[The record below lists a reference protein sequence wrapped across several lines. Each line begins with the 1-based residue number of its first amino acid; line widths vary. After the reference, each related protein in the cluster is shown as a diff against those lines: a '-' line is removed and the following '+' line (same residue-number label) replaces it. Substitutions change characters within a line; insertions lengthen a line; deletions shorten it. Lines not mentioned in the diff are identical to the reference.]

1 MAAPETPDSRLFD
14 KLDRDEFDSDRLLR
28 GLTGPFSVVGAIL
41 RAPGALIRDLGG
53 DRNLSRYSASLILT
67 TMLFSAAYG
76 SILGLFEP
84 GVQTLYAAA
93 KLPLVVVGT
102 AMLCTP
108 TFYVFNAI
116 LGSPFTFRQ
125 AATAIL
131 FLSASTALVLLA
143 FAPIAWFF
151 TVSTGGRGFLTF
163 FHLLIFVV
171 AAGYGMRSL
180 NQARRYL
187 AHVDRTRISIHGGF
201 LFLWFLI
208 VLFVALQM
216 AYYLR
221 PFLEPLPDHRFFTGE
236 RGLFFD
242 VFSLPTAGARTGS
255 LD

>member
-1 MAAPETPDSRLFD
+1 MSTPTTPEARLFD
-14 KLDRDEFDSDRLLR
+14 KLDRDQFDSDGLLR
-28 GLTGPFSVVGAIL
+28 GLAGPLTVIGVIL
-41 RAPGALIRDLGG
+41 RTPGAFIRDLRS
-53 DRNLSRYSASLILT
+53 DRNLSRYAVCLILAT
-67 TMLFSAAYG
+67 VLFSAAYG
-76 SILGLFEP
+76 AILGLFSP

-93 KLPLVVVGT
+93 KMPLVVLGT

-116 LGSPFTFRQ
+116 LGSKFTFRQ
-125 AATAIL
+125 SASAIL
-131 FLSASTALVLLA
+131 FLSASTALVLMA

-151 TVSTGGRGFLTF
+151 TVSTGGQGFLTF
-163 FHLLIFVV
+163 LHLLIFYI
-171 AAGYGMRSL
+171 AAGYGLRSL

-187 AHVDRTRISIHGGF
+187 SHIDATHTPIHGGF

-242 VFSLPTAGARTGS
+242 VFSAPCLAPRGVR
-255 LD
+255 D